1 MGLAAFV
8 LALALA
14 QAPLVETTVGMPG
27 RLQEVLL
34 PGTELVVAPARSD
47 DPLVLRIVATYPHGD
62 ANRYELEF
70 WALEAGDYDLREH
83 LRRADGSPL
92 AADELPALPVKVGA
106 VLADPRA
113 RPHAPAP
120 TTAQRLGGYTNLM
133 IAAGVLWVVG
143 LVWLLWSGR
152 KRRGAGEKHEE
163 RPRTLAERL
172 RPLVERAR
180 DGQLTSTERAQLEL
194 SLVAYWRRKLGLLDE
209 KPEVALA
216 RLREH
221 SEAGPLLSSLERWL
235 HEPAP
240 SEAVDVAALLAPYR
254 NLPADLLDERVGAAA
269 R

>member
-1 MGLAAFV
+1 MGFAAFA

-27 RLQEVLL
+27 RLQEMLL
-34 PGTELVVAPARSD
+34 PGTELVVAPAKSD

-62 ANRYELEF
+62 AHRYELEF
-70 WALEAGDYDLREH
+70 WALEAGEYDLREH
-83 LRRADGSPL
+83 LRRADGSTL

-106 VLADPRA
+106 VLVDPRA
-113 RPHAPAP
+113 KPHTPGP

-133 IAAGVLWVVG
+133 IAAGVLWIAG
-143 LVWLLWSGR
+143 LVWLVWSGR
-152 KRRGAGEKHEE
+152 KRRVASETHDE

-180 DGQLTSTERAQLEL
+180 DGQLTSVERAQLEL
-194 SLVAYWRRKLGLLDE
+194 GLVAYWRRKLGLLDE
-209 KPEVALA
+209 KPEVALVK
-216 RLREH
+216 LREH

-240 SEAVDVAALLAPYR
+240 RETVDVAALLAPYR
-254 NLPADLLDERVGAAA
+254 NLPADLLDERGAAA
-269 R
+269 TR